1 MLIKTVT
8 TVVTTDSSGKP
19 IDTIPARNAS
29 AGETDATGRPVD
41 IIAVTE
47 DPNGIPVRVVNG
59 KAAQNSAGQWIDTL
73 PIQGGIVPLRT
84 LPLATG
90 SKVMGLGH
98 SFIVTD
104 VPLPRCPSCPD
115 L

>member
-1 MLIKTVT
+1 M
-8 TVVTTDSSGKP
+8 
-19 IDTIPARNAS
+19 
-29 AGETDATGRPVD
+29 D

-47 DPNGIPVRVVNG
+47 DPNVIPVRVVNG

-73 PIQGGIVPLRT
+73 PIQGGIVRLRT

-98 SFIVTD
+98 SFIGLGAAQTYTAGQTATNGHTGFYENGRTV
-104 VPLPRCPSCPD
+104 LS
-115 L
+115 